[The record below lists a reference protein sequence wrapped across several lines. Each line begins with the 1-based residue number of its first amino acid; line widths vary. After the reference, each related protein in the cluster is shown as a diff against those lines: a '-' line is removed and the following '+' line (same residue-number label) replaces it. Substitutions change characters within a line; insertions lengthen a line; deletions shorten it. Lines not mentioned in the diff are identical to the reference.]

1 MPLLCPLG
9 SGEVLLH
16 SILAG
21 LFLEGLVP
29 EGSIIDAGANNGE
42 ESCFVAQFGRVVH
55 AIEPLN
61 INVAHIRRTYSESH
75 PNLRPQ
81 LGGLG
86 SADGVDVISPTSALA
101 ELAAAAQNKSAK
113 AGQYQLNWQYKSIQR
128 SVTSRSGGAAAQ
140 GEKYSFP
147 VWRVDTLFSREW
159 QGERLGLAHL
169 DVEGMELEVLLGANA
184 TLTRDA
190 PIITVEVWVHTRA
203 AATRRLMEH
212 LGRIGYD
219 AYLIEEVAGWP
230 LDVRNLL
237 CLPRTR
243 RMHLRPSPTLDLAV
257 SARRLFAVDEASIFE
272 LAYPCCRRGG
282 ACCTKRQTCC
292 LDAAAVR
299 RWLDTAATPAQRM
312 AASALR
318 QGSEAAGFRWRAHGE
333 LAQLNGS

>member
-1 MPLLCPLG
+1 MLCPLG

-42 ESCFVAQFGRVVH
+42 ESCFLAQFGRVVH

-61 INVAHIRRTYSESH
+61 INVAHIRRTYGESH

-159 QGERLGLAHL
+159 QGERLWA
-169 DVEGMELEVLLGANA
+169 
-184 TLTRDA
+184 
-190 PIITVEVWVHTRA
+190 
-203 AATRRLMEH
+203 
-212 LGRIGYD
+212 
-219 AYLIEEVAGWP
+219 
-230 LDVRNLL
+230 
-237 CLPRTR
+237 
-243 RMHLRPSPTLDLAV
+243 SPTSTLRAW
-257 SARRLFAVDEASIFE
+257 SSR
-272 LAYPCCRRGG
+272 
-282 ACCTKRQTCC
+282 CC
-292 LDAAAVR
+292 LARMR
-299 RWLDTAATPAQRM
+299 R
-312 AASALR
+312 
-318 QGSEAAGFRWRAHGE
+318 
-333 LAQLNGS
+333 